1 MAKEGIIITLW
12 TALLFV
18 LFLLAN
24 FWYRALPLQIITIGI
39 GIIFLFHFY
48 FFRDP
53 ERTPPANDR
62 AIISPADG
70 RVIEIVEEQENRFIN
85 GPATRISIFLSVFN
99 VHVNRIP
106 YSGTIAYLDYKHGE
120 FLAAFDNKS
129 SELNE
134 QSIIGIQT
142 GRGKIL
148 FKQIAGLIARRIVY
162 YLETGQNVQSG
173 ERFGLIKYGSRV
185 DVFLEPGVKILV
197 KPKDKV
203 IGGETILGEWQV
215 D

>member
-1 MAKEGIIITLW
+1 MAKEGIVIIVW

-18 LFLLAN
+18 LFFLAN
-24 FWYRALPLQIITIGI
+24 FWFRALPLQIITIII
-39 GIIFLFHFY
+39 GIVFVFHFY

-53 ERTPPANDR
+53 ERTTPANPA

-70 RVIEIVEEQENRFIN
+70 RIIEIVREEENRFLN

-99 VHVNRIP
+99 VHINRIP
-106 YSGTIAYLDYKHGE
+106 YTGTIEYLDYKHGE

-134 QSIIGIQT
+134 QSVIGIQT
-142 GRGKIL
+142 DRGRIL

-162 YLETGQNVQSG
+162 HLQTGQKVQTG

-185 DVFLEPGVKILV
+185 DIFLEPGVQIKV
-197 KPKDKV
+197 KPKDRV
-203 IGGETILGEWQV
+203 TAGETVLGEWSL